1 MKIDRFAHYRT
12 LTISSLLAAVLWC
25 TACSFYST
33 AISYC
38 TSVGIKWET
47 SGVSP
52 SGLIRQQTYARQDGA
67 GNQPE
72 VTLWQT
78 YPEQEVMA
86 SDNQKMN
93 VNGGLWR
100 LWGYI
105 ILHAD
110 CRCLSGQIGCVW
122 MCSQYRPGILLVGKY
137 QRDWDAG
144 KGGRKAVLC
153 PRHI

>member
-93 VNGGLWR
+93 VNVVAVFG
-100 LWGYI
+100 
-105 ILHAD
+105 D
-110 CRCLSGQIGCVW
+110 CGDISSS

-153 PRHI
+153 PKHI